1 MFRAHAVCMALAAV
15 RAVLQESSTFAP
27 QDLDRIFRLSM
38 SDYSEMILLPPL
50 VETLHQQA
58 PGVQIEVLSTAAFQP
73 RVGERISRTNAQGS
87 TPSGANVVSPI
98 RCVP

>member
-1 MFRAHAVCMALAAV
+1 MALAAV

-73 RVGERISRTNAQGS
+73 RVGERTR
-87 TPSGANVVSPI
+87 
-98 RCVP
+98 